1 MVMADILFTAI
12 ENMNAPRCWG
22 RFLDAGTGVHSLKW
36 IQQLQT
42 SEWVAITADNNMK
55 AQITN
60 DKDIKMRS
68 LEKLQHCFSDKEY
81 KN

>member
-1 MVMADILFTAI
+1 MADILFTAI